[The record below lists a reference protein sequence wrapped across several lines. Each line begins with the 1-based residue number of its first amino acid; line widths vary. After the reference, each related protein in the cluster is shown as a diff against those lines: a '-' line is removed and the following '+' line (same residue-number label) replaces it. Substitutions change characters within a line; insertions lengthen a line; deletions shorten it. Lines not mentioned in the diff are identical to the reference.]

1 MKRDA
6 SSYVDM
12 LALFRRFEVKRV
24 WLTVTRLAAL
34 LLSGTRTLHKLIGS
48 PMFIWGPLSLMLQYG
63 HC

>member
-48 PMFIWGPLSLMLQYG
+48 PMFI
-63 HC
+63 